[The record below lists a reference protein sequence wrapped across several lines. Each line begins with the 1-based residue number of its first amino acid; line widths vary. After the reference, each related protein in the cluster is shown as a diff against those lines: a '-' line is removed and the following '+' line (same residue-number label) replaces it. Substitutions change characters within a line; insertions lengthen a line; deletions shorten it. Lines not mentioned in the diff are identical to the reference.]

1 MLRAGTSARADAA
14 APDAE
19 LEVEM
24 QSFNFFPHATSSF
37 DPDDRA
43 IDLRT
48 IHPAWKRNLHEL
60 LEHPNASTAAFT
72 VHVAITSLILFSAV
86 VTVLETIPAFHSTSP
101 SVWFGIET
109 GLVALFTVEYIARA
123 LAWSSSWTLLM
134 GWSLSFFGI
143 IDLLAIMPYY
153 IELLIGVDTSVMFR
167 FSILRTFRLLRV
179 FRAFRTN
186 NTITLTI
193 EVMYLSVKRSQHALL
208 ALGFFLLM
216 FLVVFSTVLYF
227 AERGTWDPILE
238 TFIDADGEPSQF
250 SSIPAAA
257 WFVLVTIT
265 TVGYGEITPRSFLGR
280 LLTVPLLVCGLLLIA
295 LPSFVLGREFSVL
308 WDRMGGNAEADF
320 EDVRERRKEV
330 DIDQSSTAVLTMQV
344 GDLQEALDAQG
355 LMLRQLLTAIEGD
368 SQRPPPDVD
377 VDLGENGKYLRPD
390 KLISLRSPRKPNGNT
405 VLWDSNESL
414 APSAAVPTSISVPAS
429 MSAPVSPNSRRKMKP
444 KGKGRASLGSAPSGL
459 L

>member
-1 MLRAGTSARADAA
+1 MFPPGPSMHGDARV
-14 APDAE
+14 PDTE

-37 DPDDRA
+37 DPDDHA
-43 IDLRT
+43 VDLRT

-60 LEHPNASTAAFT
+60 LEHPNASPAAFT
-72 VHVAITSLILFSAV
+72 VHIAITSLILLSAV

-109 GLVALFTVEYIARA
+109 SLVVLFTVEYVARA
-123 LAWSSSWTLLM
+123 LAWSSSWSLFM

-143 IDLLAIMPYY
+143 VDLLAIVPYY
-153 IELLIGVDTSVMFR
+153 VELLIGVDTSVMFR

-208 ALGFFLLM
+208 ALGFFLVM
-216 FLVVFSTVLYF
+216 FLVVFSTILYF
-227 AERGTWDPILE
+227 TERGTWDPILE

-308 WDRMGGNAEADF
+308 WDHMGGGAEERAD
-320 EDVRERRKEV
+320 
-330 DIDQSSTAVLTMQV
+330 QPTASSLSHQII
-344 GDLQEALDAQG
+344 DLQGALDAQG
-355 LMLRQLLTAIEGD
+355 RLLRQLLSAVEGGAQLASLD
-368 SQRPPPDVD
+368 KKEGGGKQRYTD
-377 VDLGENGKYLRPD
+377 GRPY
-390 KLISLRSPRKPNGNT
+390 LRSPKVLNGNA
-405 VLWDSNESL
+405 VLWDSDESV
-414 APSAAVPTSISVPAS
+414 SATSASAPAS
-429 MSAPVSPNSRRKMKP
+429 APAGISTSASAPASPNSRRKGRN
-444 KGKGRASLGSAPSGL
+444 KGKGRASIGYGTDGVL
-459 L
+459 

>member
-1 MLRAGTSARADAA
+1 MYQPGSSAHGGGGGGGSEGEQNR
-14 APDAE
+14 E
-19 LEVEM
+19 LEVEL
-24 QSFNFFPHATSSF
+24 QTFNFFPHATSSF
-37 DPDDRA
+37 DPNDLA
-43 IDLRT
+43 VDLRA

-60 LEHPNASTAAFT
+60 LEHPNASLAAFII
-72 VHVAITSLILFSAV
+72 HVAITLLILVSAV

-109 GLVALFTVEYIARA
+109 SLVVLFTVEYIARA
-123 LAWSSSWTLLM
+123 LAWSSSLKLFM

-143 IDLLAIMPYY
+143 IDLLAIVPYY

-179 FRAFRTN
+179 FRAFRSN

-193 EVMYLSVKRSQHALL
+193 EVMIISVKRSQHALL

-216 FLVVFSTVLYF
+216 FLVIFSTILYF
-227 AERGTWDPILE
+227 AERGTWDSILE

-295 LPSFVLGREFSVL
+295 LPSFVLGREFSVV
-308 WDRMGGNAEADF
+308 WDRMSGHTEVGGGDEPSAAALSRQIVDLQGALDSQGQMLRRLLAAAERTSGGHSTSNAF
-320 EDVRERRKEV
+320 
-330 DIDQSSTAVLTMQV
+330 STATSTSRNRNAADVL
-344 GDLQEALDAQG
+344 AAP
-355 LMLRQLLTAIEGD
+355 RI
-368 SQRPPPDVD
+368 
-377 VDLGENGKYLRPD
+377 N
-390 KLISLRSPRKPNGNT
+390 LRSPKTPNGNA
-405 VLWDSNESL
+405 VLWDSDESVSTSGT
-414 APSAAVPTSISVPAS
+414 PSV
-429 MSAPVSPNSRRKMKP
+429 VSPNSRRVANE
-444 KGKGRASLGSAPSGL
+444 KGKGRASSGPGGAL
-459 L
+459 